1 MPAHLAQLDK
11 PQLEDKLSVQIAT
24 QDVQHARPRTEP
36 KSAQIVWLIMDFK
49 IMPARHVQMDKH
61 QLEGKIPA
69 QIVKQDVQHAQPPM
83 EPKSAQAVPLI
94 MGMLMVL
101 AHSAQ
106 LAKLQL
112 ESKLRALPAPT
123 KDALPVH
130 QQVAPKFA

>member
-11 PQLEDKLSVQIAT
+11 PHLEDKLFVQIAT
-24 QDVQHARPRTEP
+24 QDVQQARPQMEP
-36 KSAQIVWLIMDFK
+36 KYAQIVWLIMG
-49 IMPARHVQMDKH
+49 MP
-61 QLEGKIPA
+61 
-69 QIVKQDVQHAQPPM
+69 
-83 EPKSAQAVPLI
+83 
-94 MGMLMVL
+94 MVL

-130 QQVAPKFA
+130 QRVAPKFA